1 MTAAWRMA
9 RATWR
14 RPEPGTWVL
23 AGRAVYV
30 VGSQRGGGM
39 DGTREVVPFSD
50 PATAALFARTYGG
63 RVMRPEDL
71 REEDLFPV
79 TAEERS

>member
-1 MTAAWRMA
+1 MSLGAS
-9 RATWR
+9 
-14 RPEPGTWVL
+14 G
-23 AGRAVYV
+23 
-30 VGSQRGGGM
+30 GGGM